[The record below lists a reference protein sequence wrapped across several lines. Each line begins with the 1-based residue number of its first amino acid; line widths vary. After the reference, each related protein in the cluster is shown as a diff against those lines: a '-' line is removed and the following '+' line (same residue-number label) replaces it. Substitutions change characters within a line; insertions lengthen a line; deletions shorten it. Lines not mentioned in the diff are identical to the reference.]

1 MTTHAT
7 IDTAVTQDIKS
18 LMTAEQWQGMMTQLF
33 EPDQGDLAQLA
44 ACLNAPNMTA
54 LGDQAHKVK
63 GACAV
68 LGLIALRDVAAR
80 VEVLARHA
88 PAASP
93 VLTEASA
100 LFTALQHAQQATQ
113 SALQS
118 LG

>member
-1 MTTHAT
+1 MTTHAA
-7 IDTAVTQDIKS
+7 IDIAVTQDVKS

-33 EPDQGDLAQLA
+33 EPNQGDLAQLA
-44 ACLNAPNMTA
+44 TCLGTPNMTA

-80 VEVLARHA
+80 VEALARQA

-93 VLTEASA
+93 ALTEASA
-100 LFTALQHAQQATQ
+100 LLTALQITQQATQ
-113 SALQS
+113 AALQD

>member
-1 MTTHAT
+1 MTTHAA

-33 EPDQGDLAQLA
+33 ESNQGDLAQLA
-44 ACLNAPNMTA
+44 TCLGTPNMTA

-80 VEVLARHA
+80 VEALARQA

-93 VLTEASA
+93 ALTEASA
-100 LFTALQHAQQATQ
+100 LLTALQLAQQATQ
-113 SALQS
+113 AALQD